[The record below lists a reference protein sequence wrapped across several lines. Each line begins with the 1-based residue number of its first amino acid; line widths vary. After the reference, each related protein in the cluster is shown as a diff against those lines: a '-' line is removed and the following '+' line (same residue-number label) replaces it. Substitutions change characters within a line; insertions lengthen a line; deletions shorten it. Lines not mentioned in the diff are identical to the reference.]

1 VVLQE
6 QAEGSDCWAQQACS
20 WVNDEA
26 SVVVEAVVVEVE
38 IAWLKKALG
47 LRGRASRECELDG
60 RQRVQKGSVD
70 GSGGGCAWW
79 RGSLGVSER
88 ASWLKIID

>member
-1 VVLQE
+1 
-6 QAEGSDCWAQQACS
+6 
-20 WVNDEA
+20 VNDGT
-26 SVVVEAVVVEVE
+26 SVVVVEAVEVEVVEVE

-60 RQRVQKGSVD
+60 RQRVQKGCVD

-79 RGSLGVSER
+79 KGSLGVSER